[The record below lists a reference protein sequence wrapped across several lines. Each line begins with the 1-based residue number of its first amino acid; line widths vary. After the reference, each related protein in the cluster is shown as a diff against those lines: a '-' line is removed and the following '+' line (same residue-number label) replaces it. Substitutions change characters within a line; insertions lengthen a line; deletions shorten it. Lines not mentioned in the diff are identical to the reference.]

1 MLCHRSVQDACLHLP
16 NFLVRARRGVAFPES
31 VFLLCSALIH
41 VMVAALAIYDGRLL
55 AQIGLQQL
63 CIHLLKYS
71 HLVHL
76 KLLRGI
82 GGPSVVRELGDLAL
96 GLVLGMIVLV
106 ISGMAAVVVAASC
119 IEAFL
124 LGLLSS
130 RWEDL
135 QALDGLLDRGLAV
148 SSGLDCIVAPLS
160 HDLGVQPLDTMFTES
175 SVTSC
180 SWLVHFFLIYLVLP
194 SSLYHTALIIMYP
207 QVIETMLILST
218 SIMSHSFTVMSADL
232 PALILEGTAIGLLVI
247 VPAVVPVQLIQSE
260 CGVI

>member
-1 MLCHRSVQDACLHLP
+1 
-16 NFLVRARRGVAFPES
+16 
-31 VFLLCSALIH
+31 
-41 VMVAALAIYDGRLL
+41 MVAALAIYDGRLL